1 MKAIILAAGYGTRL
15 GVLTENTAKPLLRVA
30 GKTILDHIVEKVRVL
45 PSVTHI
51 YVVTNHKFY
60 LAFELWRKTK
70 TNLPL
75 TILDDG
81 TMSNE
86 DRLGSIG
93 DIDFVIKTEKIVDDL
108 LIVGGDNLFED
119 QLHNFISFF
128 KKNGSSIM
136 LHDVKSRSLAQTLGI
151 AAVSPDHKI
160 SSFIE
165 KPEHPP
171 STLASTLIY
180 ALRKE
185 HLSFIEKALEEGK
198 ADRAGDFIKFL
209 SEQQAVYGKL
219 LEGKWFDI
227 GTPESL
233 KDAEEFFTP

>member
-15 GVLTENTAKPLLRVA
+15 GVLTENTAKPLLHVA

-60 LAFELWRKTK
+60 PAFETWRRTK

-81 TMSNE
+81 TTSNE

-93 DIDFVIKTEKIVDDL
+93 DIDFVIKTEKINDDL

-128 KKNGSSIM
+128 KKNGSAIM
-136 LHDVKSRSLAQTLGI
+136 LHDVKSRSLARTLGI
-151 AAVSPDHKI
+151 AAVSPDHRI

-165 KPEHPP
+165 KPERPP

-185 HLSFIEKALEEGK
+185 HLSFIGKALEEGK

-219 LEGKWFDI
+219 LDGKWFDI